1 MDDIRQTAL
10 DRFRLY
16 LERRQFSGHSIASYT
31 CDLRLFFAEIAV
43 PLAQVSFREVDQ
55 FVEHQHHRGR
65 SWATINRRLN
75 ALKHFFDFCLDQQW
89 VLGNPVKP
97 SHFVR
102 RGRPLPKA
110 LSREHVQRLFAQIE
124 HPMDRA
130 LFLVILRCGLR
141 VSEVAQLKLEHI
153 DWEQQALHVVQ
164 GKGRKDRCVYLSPD
178 AVASV
183 QQCLAQHP
191 GAQAQGYV
199 FWNRKQAA
207 RPLSVKAIQKKM
219 ERYAKA
225 AGIIASCHSLRHTFA
240 SNLLEHGA
248 EVVAIRDFL
257 GHSQIASSE
266 RYAKLSSQKIKQ
278 EYMRTMQKILKQG
291 QV

>member
-1 MDDIRQTAL
+1 MDDIRQTAIA
-10 DRFRLY
+10 RFRAY
-16 LERRQFSGHSIASYT
+16 LERRQFSAHTIASYT
-31 CDLRLFFAEIAV
+31 LDLHLFFTEVTV
-43 PLAQVSFREVDQ
+43 PVAQVSFREVDQ
-55 FVEHQHHRGR
+55 FVESQHQHARA
-65 SWATINRRLN
+65 WATINRRLN
-75 ALKHFFDFCLDQQW
+75 ALKHFFDFCLEQQL
-89 VLGNPVKP
+89 VGGNPVKP

-110 LSREHVQRLFAQIE
+110 LSREQVQRLFAQIA

-130 LFLVILRCGLR
+130 LFLVMLRCGLR
-141 VSEVAQLKLEHI
+141 VSEAAQLKLDQI
-153 DWEQQALHVVQ
+153 DWDQQALRVVQ
-164 GKGRKDRCVYLSPD
+164 GKGRKDRHVYLSPD

-191 GAQAQGYV
+191 GERAKGYV
-199 FWNRKQAA
+199 FWNRKRQAQ
-207 RPLSVKAIQKKM
+207 PLSVKAIQKKM

-225 AGIIASCHSLRHTFA
+225 AGIAASCHSLRHTFA

-248 EVVAIRDFL
+248 EVVTIRDFL

-266 RYAKLSSQKIKQ
+266 RYAKVSSQKIKQ
-278 EYMRTMQKILKQG
+278 EYLRTMQKILKHT